1 MKHYKSPVAK
11 TANLVGTTT
20 VCACLSREL
29 TAMSL
34 PGGICT
40 QLSAPGFVEVAA

>member
-1 MKHYKSPVAK
+1 MKHCKSPAAK

-29 TAMSL
+29 MAMSL
-34 PGGICT
+34 PGGIGT
-40 QLSAPGFVEVAA
+40 QLAARGFVAVMA